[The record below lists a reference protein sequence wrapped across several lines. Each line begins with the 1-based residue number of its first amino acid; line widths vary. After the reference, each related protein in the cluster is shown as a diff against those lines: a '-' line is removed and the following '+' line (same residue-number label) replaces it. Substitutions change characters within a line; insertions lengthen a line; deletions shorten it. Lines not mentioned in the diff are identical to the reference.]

1 MAKPRNRNYYRLYY
15 IGHCL
20 LDSNAVYHK
29 KTAAREAKGPKLQ
42 NGERQQP
49 LKASDNMRPETTSS
63 TMVASQTG
71 RVCALDKD
79 GIQDEEE
86 QEFGHQKETIE
97 KRNFVQ
103 ILEETI
109 PMVSEEP
116 VKCLGKW

>member
-1 MAKPRNRNYYRLYY
+1 
-15 IGHCL
+15 
-20 LDSNAVYHK
+20 
-29 KTAAREAKGPKLQ
+29 
-42 NGERQQP
+42 
-49 LKASDNMRPETTSS
+49 MRPETTSS